1 VLLQYHLHIPGPDP
15 LTNKD
20 AEARER
26 YYSKS
31 IKGTPT
37 ILFNGKTDAGGGGG
51 LDAAQEKYR
60 DYRDVVEPLL
70 EKPAKVKL
78 QASAVRKGDEI
89 AIAAKVS
96 DLDEPGEDVKLRLAL
111 VEDHVRYTG
120 RNNLRYHHSVVRALP
135 GGSAGKAL
143 TKKADE
149 HAATINLQELRKSLA
164 KYLDDFAKENDAQF
178 PERPMGFKN
187 LRVVA
192 FVQNDATKEVL
203 QAVQVAVANEGS
215 LAEKQGQ

>member
-1 VLLQYHLHIPGPDP
+1 M
-15 LTNKD
+15 
-20 AEARER
+20 
-26 YYSKS
+26 
-31 IKGTPT
+31 
-37 ILFNGKTDAGGGGG
+37 
-51 LDAAQEKYR
+51 
-60 DYRDVVEPLL
+60 
-70 EKPAKVKL
+70 
-78 QASAVRKGDEI
+78 
-89 AIAAKVS
+89 
-96 DLDEPGEDVKLRLAL
+96 KLRLAL

-143 TKKADE
+143 TKKTDE

-187 LRVVA
+187 FRVVA

-215 LAEKQGQ
+215 PAEKQGQ